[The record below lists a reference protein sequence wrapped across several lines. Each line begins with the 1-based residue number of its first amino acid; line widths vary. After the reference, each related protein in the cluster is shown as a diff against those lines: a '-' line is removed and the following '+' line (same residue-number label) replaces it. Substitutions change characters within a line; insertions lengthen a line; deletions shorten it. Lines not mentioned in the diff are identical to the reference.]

1 MEKPPS
7 KYEEYFEQAKAKM
20 RQTGAGGISLPNP
33 DPTANPQDPIKTDP
47 KRQIILKND
56 WVMVG
61 GKTVGTRRG
70 PKSSIQILGASA
82 KIIDGIRDAAKKD
95 KKGNESD

>member
-1 MEKPPS
+1 MSKPQS
-7 KYEEYFEQAKAKM
+7 KYEQYFEAAKAKM
-20 RQTGAGGISLPNP
+20 RQTGAGGIQMPNP
-33 DPTANPQDPIKTDP
+33 DITARPQDPIKTDP

-70 PKSSIQILGASA
+70 PKSPIQILGASA
-82 KIIDGIRDAAKKD
+82 KIIDEIRDAAKKD
-95 KKGNESD
+95 KKGNEPT